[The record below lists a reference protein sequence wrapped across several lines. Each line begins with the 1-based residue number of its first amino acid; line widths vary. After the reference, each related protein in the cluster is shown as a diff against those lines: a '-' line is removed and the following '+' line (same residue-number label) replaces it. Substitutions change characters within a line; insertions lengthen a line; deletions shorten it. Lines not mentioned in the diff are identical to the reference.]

1 MVKDS
6 RNEWSPGLQRA
17 VLVGLGSFL
26 RPLARFLLRSGIGY
40 KEFSDVCKAA
50 FVSVASEEYGVRG
63 RPASISR
70 VSAVTGVGRKEATR
84 LRGSNLAQTEA
95 EFWASELNP
104 LTQILHFWHSDP
116 GYSIDGVPRPL
127 AFIDG
132 DCSFTDLVAKY
143 AGDIPPDAAR
153 LELRRCGAIKEPSD
167 DVVLA
172 VRREYTPTEVDVE
185 FVKTMIFSLKNLAS
199 TLAHNA
205 DVISREGPETEN
217 GRLERYAWTTRIS
230 EASVCDFK
238 LLSECKAEEM
248 LLELDTW
255 IGEREL
261 LDISQRDTLPQ
272 SPRKSCGVGV
282 YIFEEDI

>member
-40 KEFSDVCKAA
+40 KEFSDICKAA
-50 FVSVASEEYGVRG
+50 FVAVATDEYGVRG

-70 VSAVTGVGRKEATR
+70 VSAITGVGRKEATK
-84 LRGSNLAQTEA
+84 LRDGNLAQAEA

-116 GYSIDGVPRPL
+116 DYSIDGVPRPL
-127 AFIDG
+127 TFIDG
-132 DCSFTDLVAKY
+132 ECSFADLIAKY
-143 AGDIPPDAAR
+143 AGDIPPDTAR
-153 LELRRCGAIKEPSD
+153 LELKRCGAIRESD
-167 DVVLA
+167 DAILA
-172 VRREYTPTEVDVE
+172 VRRQYTPTEVDVE

-205 DVISREGPETEN
+205 EVIFREGPETEN

-230 EASVCDFK
+230 ETSVRDFK
-238 LLSECKAEEM
+238 LMSEKKAEDM
-248 LLELDTW
+248 LLGLDTW
-255 IGEREL
+255 IGERER
-261 LDISQRDTLPQ
+261 LDIAQSDRVPQ
-272 SPRKSCGVGV
+272 SPRKSCGFGV
-282 YIFEEDI
+282 YFFEEDI